1 MKLIKPLLLVVA
13 MLVLADFAFAQN
25 WTLATTITNVAQYSS
40 QGELLM
46 SVASSADGNK
56 LAAGVWN
63 SFNVEVPIL
72 SPLYKSTDSGATW
85 LPRFSYQDGFGSFG
99 FNDWGAWN
107 FIVSSADATKLTVIS
122 EEESLVYAST
132 NSGID
137 WAQVSP
143 PGYGLPGPIACS
155 ADGHILLAVDANQC
169 LSVSTNSGTSWTPG
183 TDSEIWTSVTVSADG
198 NKMVATSAGRPDAIE
213 VSTNCGV
220 SWSPTLCPG
229 WFWTSVACSAD
240 GQKLVATGNN
250 PYGGIATSTNA
261 GTTWTITIAPDTN
274 WISVASSAD
283 GSVLVAAV
291 TGGQLY
297 TSTNSGD
304 SWTESS
310 LPPCT
315 NWNQVVSSA
324 DGGNLVA
331 ISADG
336 KIYTAQF
343 IRQPA
348 LLVQAS
354 GSALTISWTVPSTDF
369 VLQQSADLISWANVT
384 NPPVLNCIN
393 LQNQV
398 ILPAASGSCFY
409 RLKTP

>member
-213 VSTNCGV
+213 VSTNCGFRGHPLCAQAGFGLQ
-220 SWSPTLCPG
+220 SPAQPMGKNSLRLATTLMAESPLPPMQ
-229 WFWTSVACSAD
+229 
-240 GQKLVATGNN
+240 GQHGRLRSHQIRIGFPWLLLPMA
-250 PYGGIATSTNA
+250 
-261 GTTWTITIAPDTN
+261 
-274 WISVASSAD
+274 AS
-283 GSVLVAAV
+283 L
-291 TGGQLY
+291 
-297 TSTNSGD
+297 
-304 SWTESS
+304 S
-310 LPPCT
+310 LP
-315 NWNQVVSSA
+315 
-324 DGGNLVA
+324 
-331 ISADG
+331 
-336 KIYTAQF
+336 
-343 IRQPA
+343 
-348 LLVQAS
+348 
-354 GSALTISWTVPSTDF
+354 
-369 VLQQSADLISWANVT
+369 
-384 NPPVLNCIN
+384 
-393 LQNQV
+393 
-398 ILPAASGSCFY
+398 
-409 RLKTP
+409 